1 MTKQKLDKTT
11 FSKGIAYLTHYYLQ
25 DRFKDSLNNEM
36 VLNVWYQAFSD
47 MPNSIYM
54 EAIKVYCNNNS
65 YPPNSPHDIK
75 NARREFLIKNMSD
88 YNSAWL
94 KMLETRNKCVYHLSS
109 DVNINLL
116 LKSVENDTP
125 LYNTIEVLKED
136 LKYHIT
142 PDRLPFI
149 KNEFKAIY
157 EKEVEKVVG
166 EKYFYL
172 ENVRPEMLIPAP
184 LDVKELADKEHA
196 GKKTLVEYIYDE
208 AVNHNKKEL
217 GFYEDVYVK
226 AYNKC
231 AEENNAKYVIDNDRD
246 IIGFCLNEINKHI
259 DKNETQGTALFR
271 IDVVNNRFLLNKKIK
286 EWLNNE
292 YL

>member
-1 MTKQKLDKTT
+1 MTKKEKENKNLLGRIT

-25 DRFKDSLNNEM
+25 DRFKDNLNNEM
-36 VLNVWYQAFSD
+36 VLNVWYQAFRD
-47 MPNSIYM
+47 MPNSVYM
-54 EAIKVYCNNNS
+54 EAIKVYCDNNT

-75 NARREFLIKNMSD
+75 NARKEFLIKNMSD

-94 KMLETRNKCVYHLSS
+94 KMLEMRNKCVYHLSS

-125 LYNTIEVLKED
+125 LYNTIQTLKED
-136 LKYHIT
+136 LKYHIP

-157 EKEVEKVVG
+157 EKEIEKVVD

-184 LDVKELADKEHA
+184 LDVKELAEKEHA

-208 AVNHNKKEL
+208 AVNNDKKEL
-217 GFYEDVYVK
+217 GVCEGVYVK

-231 AEENNAKYVIDNDRD
+231 VEENNEKYVIDNDSD
-246 IIGFCLNEINKHI
+246 IMAFCWNELYQHTKKNK
-259 DKNETQGTALFR
+259 TQGTALFR
-271 IDVVNNRFLLNKKIK
+271 LDEFTNNFLLNKKVK
-286 EWLNNE
+286 DG
-292 YL
+292 